1 MSYIQGGK
9 GNPFSEIEDVDDST
23 FLNHPRQGQGG
34 YVLNNND
41 RSANVWEDKRRQLL
55 EDRRKIEEETLQ
67 SSKRT
72 LGLLY
77 ETEKV
82 GLQTAEELLHQR
94 EQLQNVDEKLDSINS
109 IMRVSQKHITSMK
122 SIFGGFKNYFSKN
135 GDSSS
140 AVNGKRITPSISE
153 SKLHNT
159 VESIRTVSDNAAQQN
174 HPALRNR
181 AVNPF
186 DDEDKGVTPSSK
198 VPSSTS
204 AYDLHSRKV
213 DQELDKNLEDVGM
226 GISRLKELAMGLGN
240 EIDSQ
245 NQLLDNLATK
255 SERAGDTITNQ
266 NRQMKRILKS

>member
-1 MSYIQGGK
+1 MSYIESGK
-9 GNPFSEIEDVDDST
+9 SNPFSEIEDVDDST
-23 FLNHPRQGQGG
+23 FLNHPRQGQSG
-34 YVLNNND
+34 YVLNNGS
-41 RSANVWEDKRRQLL
+41 SANVWEDKRRQLL

-82 GLQTAEELLHQR
+82 GLSTAEELLHQR

-122 SIFGGFKNYFSKN
+122 SIFGGVKNYFSKN
-135 GDSSS
+135 ADSSS
-140 AVNGKRITPSISE
+140 AAVNGKRIPLSTSE

-159 VESIRTVSDNAAQQN
+159 VESIRTVSDNAAQHN

-181 AVNPF
+181 APNPF
-186 DDEDKGVTPSSK
+186 GDEEKGVTPSSK
-198 VPSSTS
+198 VSNSTS
-204 AYDLHSRKV
+204 AYDLNSRKV
-213 DQELDKNLEDVGM
+213 DQELDQNLEEVGM

>member
-1 MSYIQGGK
+1 MSYIQSGK
-9 GNPFSEIEDVDDST
+9 ANPFSEIEDVDDST
-23 FLNHPRQGQGG
+23 FLNHPRQGQSG
-34 YVLNNND
+34 YVLNKD
-41 RSANVWEDKRRQLL
+41 GSANVWEDKRRQLL

-140 AVNGKRITPSISE
+140 AAVNGKRLPLSTSE

-186 DDEDKGVTPSSK
+186 DEEKGVTPSSK

-213 DQELDKNLEDVGM
+213 DEELDKNLEDVGM